1 MVLFSFRRQQDI
13 LTHPLTPFFSRNLV
27 ETHFC
32 LVGVVSVCFSNI
44 YSQVWART
52 CVSLLLQDA
61 DCIFLNKEEL
71 EVKVDLLRR
80 QLELLKCVFEE
91 VSSSGTS
98 LDFGDPV
105 SSFRCSKFLLLET
118 PLGCVSYKALN
129 N

>member
-1 MVLFSFRRQQDI
+1 M
-13 LTHPLTPFFSRNLV
+13 
-27 ETHFC
+27 
-32 LVGVVSVCFSNI
+32 
-44 YSQVWART
+44 

-98 LDFGDPV
+98 WTLVVLSYPSGAPNFYCLKLLWDV
-105 SSFRCSKFLLLET
+105 SHTK
-118 PLGCVSYKALN
+118 P
-129 N
+129 